1 MSLGASRKCPQTEHH
16 TAVVGGHRG
25 NLRTASHD
33 GSSSGNHRQA
43 LQPDSSGAAD
53 VAARGGDHELLC
65 SAASLM
71 IEERGVDFDLRQKSV
86 ELATA
91 IVVKLQNEQK
101 HYSAPF
107 CITNARSQLLTWL
120 KSQVNENSTTLKLL

>member
-1 MSLGASRKCPQTEHH
+1 MLSKSEARISYLEQEASAALGGRSE
-16 TAVVGGHRG
+16 
-25 NLRTASHD
+25 D

-71 IEERGVDFDLRQKSV
+71 IEEHGVDFDLRQKSV

-101 HYSAPF
+101 RYSAPF